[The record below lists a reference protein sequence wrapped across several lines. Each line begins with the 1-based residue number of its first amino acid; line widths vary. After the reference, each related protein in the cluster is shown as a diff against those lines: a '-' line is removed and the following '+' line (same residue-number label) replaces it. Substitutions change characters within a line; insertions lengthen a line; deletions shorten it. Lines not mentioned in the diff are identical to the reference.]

1 MIPHRWYA
9 ILESHEIRR
18 RPVAVT
24 RLGERLVLWRDA
36 SGAPACVAER
46 CPHRGAALG
55 LGRVEEGCVT
65 CPFHALR
72 FDATGRCTLVPASGR
87 GAAVPASLRV
97 RRFVV
102 REAHGFVW
110 LWWGEEREVLPPIP
124 FFDDIDATFS
134 WSTLRRT
141 WAVHYSRAIENQ
153 LDVPHVPF
161 VHRTTIGRGGRTVIE
176 GPPARLAGDRLEIW
190 PVLRHDDGVPA
201 RKPAEVPV
209 PDRPAMLSLLFPN
222 LWQNRITDDL
232 RIVVAF
238 APVDE
243 AHTVMYVRYC
253 QRMVRVP
260 VLRELFNLA
269 GRISNAVI
277 LRQDQAVV
285 ESQVPVRSDL
295 RMDEKL
301 IPGDYPI
308 GLYRRHRQQL
318 LDQARVSVNG

>member
-1 MIPHRWYA
+1 
-9 ILESHEIRR
+9 
-18 RPVAVT
+18 VGVT
-24 RLGERLVLWRDA
+24 RLGEKLVFFRDA
-36 SGAPACVAER
+36 AGQVGCLRDR
-46 CPHRGAALG
+46 CAHRGAALS
-55 LGRVEEGCVT
+55 LGECHGDAVA
-65 CPFHALR
+65 CPFHGFAY
-72 FDATGRCTLVPASGR
+72 DPSGRCTLIPAH
-87 GAAVPASLRV
+87 GAAAPVPERMKVASWPA
-97 RRFVV
+97 

-110 LWWGEEREVLPPIP
+110 VWWGVTRPDLPPVP
-124 FFDDIDATFS
+124 FFEDLDERYVHSGFPD
-134 WSTLRRT
+134 T
-141 WAVHYSRAIENQ
+141 WPVHYSRAIENQ